1 MPTSDRFLYLLSF
14 PICKMRRW
22 MEPSQSCLR
31 RNELIPVKHV
41 SWAWLIVCKGLVSW
55 AWLIVSKGLVSWA
68 WLIVSKG
75 FGGGHC
81 FLFIWLCQVLA
92 MAHGIFDLHC
102 SMQTVSHMESSPL
115 TRDQT
120 QPPALGA
127 RRPSHW
133 TTREVPNPSVLGSH
147 SPSVVLDQ

>member
-41 SWAWLIVCKGLVSW
+41 SWAWLIV
-55 AWLIVSKGLVSWA
+55 SKGLVSWA

-75 FGGGHC
+75 WGGHC

-92 MAHGIFDLHC
+92 MARGIFDLRC
-102 SMQTVSHMESSPL
+102 SMQTVSRMGSSPP

-120 QPPALGA
+120 QPPTLGA

-133 TTREVPNPSVLGSH
+133 TTREAPNPSVLGSH
-147 SPSVVLDQ
+147 SPSAVLDQ

>member
-41 SWAWLIVCKGLVSW
+41 SWAWLIVC
-55 AWLIVSKGLVSWA
+55 KGLVSWA